1 LVDLP
6 IAAVKGSIF
15 PNVATDEL
23 VVLDV
28 LASLLAAF
36 VSLELLL
43 EADLDF
49 LRGSVI
55 VLSNEG

>member
-1 LVDLP
+1 LVALP
-6 IAAVKGSIF
+6 IAAVEGSIF

-49 LRGSVI
+49 FRSSVI
-55 VLSNEG
+55 VLSKKG

>member
-1 LVDLP
+1 MVDLP
-6 IAAVKGSIF
+6 IAAVEGSIF

-28 LASLLAAF
+28 LASLLAAL

-49 LRGSVI
+49 FRSSVI
-55 VLSNEG
+55 VLSNKG